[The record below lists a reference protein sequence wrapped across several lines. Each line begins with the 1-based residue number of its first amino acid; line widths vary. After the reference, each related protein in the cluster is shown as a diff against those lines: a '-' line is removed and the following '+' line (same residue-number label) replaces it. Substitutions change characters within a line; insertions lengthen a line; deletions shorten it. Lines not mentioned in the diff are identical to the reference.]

1 MTNAIEVINLR
12 KFLQKF
18 QLKDVSFT
26 LPKGTIMGFVGEN
39 GAGKTTTIKCILDL
53 LKIDAGKIRLFGK
66 EMSEDDLAIKSE
78 IGVVFDDLHFPETLT
93 AKKISKF
100 MNKVFSNWDESY
112 YFHLLNKLK
121 VQENKKLNELSR
133 GMKMKL
139 SIAIALAH
147 HPKLLILD
155 EPTSGLDPIV
165 RDEILDLFLEFMQN
179 EEHSIL
185 FSSHITSDLEK
196 IADYI
201 TFIHEG
207 KILFS
212 ESKDTLLY
220 EYAIWRGTKDEL
232 KDLPPESILAMREN
246 SFGLE
251 VLVKRNEV
259 STAFELAQ
267 PTIEEIMLIYV
278 KGVHG
283 SASFVDERFLN
294 AN

>member
-1 MTNAIEVINLR
+1 MTNAIEVQKLR
-12 KFLQKF
+12 KTLHKF

-26 LPKGTIMGFVGEN
+26 LPTGTIMGFVGEN

-53 LKIDAGKIRLFGK
+53 MKKDNGKIKLLGK
-66 EMSEDDLAIKSE
+66 EMNEDEMGIKSE
-78 IGVVFDDLHFPETLT
+78 IGVVFDDLHFPQNLT

-100 MNKVFSNWDESY
+100 MNKVFSNWDDSY
-112 YFHLLNKLK
+112 YFDLLNKLK
-121 VQENKKLNELSR
+121 VQEDKKLNELSR

-165 RDEILDLFLEFMQN
+165 RDEILDIFLEFMQD

-201 TFIHEG
+201 TFIHDG
-207 KILFS
+207 KILFC

-220 EYAIWRGTKDEL
+220 DYAIWRGSVEES
-232 KDLPPESILAMREN
+232 KDLPPESMLSVREH
-246 SFGLE
+246 SFGFEIL
-251 VLVKRNEV
+251 LKRSEV
-259 STAFELAQ
+259 SSAFSLEQ

-278 KGVHG
+278 KGVHDV
-283 SASFVDERFLN
+283 ARFVNERLSN
-294 AN
+294 A

>member
-100 MNKVFSNWDESY
+100 MNIVFSNWDESY